1 LFDLQQRSLFTKE
14 NVMSDT
20 WWDDPTQTTP
30 PPDALLVEPRGDDH
44 WEFVYPRLTLT
55 IYDFFEDAI
64 EAWRV
69 GNVEYAEGRYRRLL
83 SDYPEFIDVYHH
95 LAMLLDEAGQEA
107 EAFALWQ
114 HVGKIGLECL
124 PEEIRSGSGSLPW
137 LFLDNRP
144 FLRAYHGVALEIRE
158 RGEVETALDA
168 FLRLLAWNPND
179 NQGVR
184 ALAVDCYFRLNQPE
198 GVLEICELFPD
209 DGMEGVLFGRPLAL
223 YQVGEIERAREMLA
237 LSTGKCMDAIGMRP
251 PALLTCCARCW
262 VTCPIRRPDAGTP
275 VMIFLTTG
283 RLAAIH
289 RAHQRFGER
298 NFALG

>member
-1 LFDLQQRSLFTKE
+1 
-14 NVMSDT
+14 MSDA
-20 WWDDPTQTTP
+20 WRDDPTKAMP
-30 PPDALLVEPRGDDH
+30 PPDALSVEPRGDEH

-69 GNVEYAEGRYRRLL
+69 GDVEYAEGRYRRLL

-95 LAMLLDEAGQEA
+95 LAMLLDEAGREA

-124 PEEIRSGSGSLPW
+124 PEEICSGSGSLPW

-144 FLRAYHGVALEIRE
+144 FLRAYHGLALEILE
-158 RGEVETALDA
+158 RGEVEKALEA

-223 YQVGEIERAREMLA
+223 YQVGEIERAREALVLA
-237 LSTGKCMDAIGMRP
+237 VDNLPLVAQELVKERHRKPKGLRLDRVALWSPEQAYLYWKEQGQYWEKTPGALDLLREVLGDL
-251 PALLTCCARCW
+251 PAQAT
-262 VTCPIRRPDAGTP
+262 
-275 VMIFLTTG
+275 
-283 RLAAIH
+283 
-289 RAHQRFGER
+289 
-298 NFALG
+298 

>member
-1 LFDLQQRSLFTKE
+1 
-14 NVMSDT
+14 MSDT
-20 WWDDPTQTTP
+20 WWDDPTKVMP
-30 PPDALLVEPRGDDH
+30 PPDALSVEPRGDEH

-69 GNVEYAEGRYRRLL
+69 GDVEIAEGRYRRLL

-95 LAMLLDEAGQEA
+95 LAMLLDEAGRET

-114 HVGKIGLECL
+114 HAGKIGLEYL

-144 FLRAYHGVALEIRE
+144 FLRAYHGLALEILE
-158 RGEVETALDA
+158 RGEVEKALEA
-168 FLRLLAWNPND
+168 ILRLLAWNPND

-184 ALAVDCYFRLNQPE
+184 ALAVDCYFQLEQPE
-198 GVLEICELFPD
+198 GVLEICELFPE

-223 YQVGEIERAREMLA
+223 YQVGEIERAREALVLA
-237 LSTGKCMDAIGMRP
+237 VEFLPSVAQELIKTRHRKPKDMRP
-251 PALLTCCARCW
+251 GSITFGGEDQAYLYWKVHGRYWNETPGALDLLREVLGDLPAQAT
-262 VTCPIRRPDAGTP
+262 
-275 VMIFLTTG
+275 
-283 RLAAIH
+283 
-289 RAHQRFGER
+289 
-298 NFALG
+298 